1 MKFLKRFV
9 LIILIL
15 VLVLIGVGYLLPGE
29 AQIERE
35 IRIDAPPEAVFS
47 HVNDLRRFN
56 EWSPWAG
63 RAADV
68 EYSYGGPRSGVG
80 ARMDWQSSRPELGS
94 GSVLIT
100 ESRPPDRVAM
110 RLDLGA
116 RGRPTVYFD
125 IEPANDASHVVWG
138 FTATFDDNIID
149 RYLGLIMNYRV
160 GGDFEQGL
168 QSLKANVEANTD
180 TEAEAETDEETDT
193 DD

>member
-29 AQIERE
+29 AQVERE
-35 IRIDAPPEAVFS
+35 IRIDAPPEAVFA

-56 EWSPWAG
+56 EWSPWAA
-63 RAADV
+63 READV
-68 EYSYGGPRSGVG
+68 EYSYGGPDAGVG
-80 ARMDWQSSRPELGS
+80 ARMDWQSSSSELGS

-100 ESRPPDRVAM
+100 ESRPPGRVAM

-138 FTATFDDNIID
+138 FRATFDDNIID
-149 RYLGLIMNYRV
+149 RYIGLIMNYQV

-168 QSLKANVEANTD
+168 ERLKANVEADTD
-180 TEAEAETDEETDT
+180 PEAEPDEETDT

>member
-1 MKFLKRFV
+1 MKFLKRFI

-29 AQIERE
+29 AQVERD

-63 RAADV
+63 RAEDI
-68 EYSYGGPRSGVG
+68 EYSYGGPDSGVG
-80 ARMDWQSSRPELGS
+80 ARMDWQSSSSELGD

-100 ESRPPDRVAM
+100 ESRGPGRVVM

-125 IEPANDASHVVWG
+125 IDPANNGSHVVWG
-138 FTATFDDNIID
+138 FREAFDDNIID
-149 RYLGLIMNYRV
+149 RYIGLIMNYQV

-168 QSLKANVEANTD
+168 QSLKANVEADTD
-180 TEAEAETDEETDT
+180 VETGTDE
-193 DD
+193 